1 MTRVPVMSFHSVGD
15 AGLPYDLR
23 HLTTSVGVLERI
35 LKWLGRNGFQTL
47 THQQLFD
54 HLANGTEVPKKSLIL
69 AFDDGYLDN
78 WVYVHPLLKK
88 YGQRG
93 VIYVTG
99 EFVES
104 GEQLR
109 PTLENVWNGQANR
122 EQLPGLGYCNWAEL
136 RAMSE
141 AGTLEVQSHLM
152 THSWQAVSDKI
163 VGFHHPGQPWYWEA
177 WNRDVAAK
185 PGWLDWSREDLDQRI
200 PWGTPVFENARTHT
214 APRCTP
220 DPKIAEAVAAHVA
233 AFASPSPSP
242 SPTAG
247 RGRGR
252 GPVSEHACTFFNQ
265 PDWEQQLKDVAA
277 KVDAAAPLLESREEF
292 EQRFES
298 ECSEIRRLI
307 EKHIPKQQANFM
319 AWPGG
324 CYDSRLQELALKHYD
339 ATFTTD
345 QGVTAPG
352 EDPTLIKRSF
362 FSQRSPE
369 VMGWDYPSY
378 LHFVGR
384 MQRLRG
390 HGAYRLHTFLANRV
404 INRAARRK
412 DP

>member
-1 MTRVPVMSFHSVGD
+1 MTLVPVMSFHSVGD

-35 LKWLGRNGFQTL
+35 LSWLNRRGFQTL
-47 THQQLFD
+47 THQQLYD
-54 HLANGTEVPKKSLIL
+54 HLANGTKVPDKSLVL

-99 EFVES
+99 EFVDRGQE
-104 GEQLR
+104 LR
-109 PTLENVWNGQANR
+109 PTLEDVWAGKLSR

-152 THSWQAVSDKI
+152 THSWQTVSDKI
-163 VGFHHPGQPWYWEA
+163 SGFHHPGQPWYWEA
-177 WNRDVAAK
+177 WNRDIAAK
-185 PGWLDWSREDLDQRI
+185 PKWLNWSRQDLDQRI

-214 APRCTP
+214 APVCTP
-220 DPKIAEAVAAHVA
+220 DPKISEALAAHVA
-233 AFASPSPSP
+233 KFNGHKAGTEQSDAFF
-242 SPTAG
+242 
-247 RGRGR
+247 
-252 GPVSEHACTFFNQ
+252 EQ
-265 PDWEQQLKDVAA
+265 KDWQQQLESVAA
-277 KVDAAAPLLESREEF
+277 GVDAAPPEFESREEF
-292 EQRFES
+292 EQRFEW

-307 EKHIPKQQANFM
+307 EKHIPNQKANFM

-324 CYDSRLQELALKHYD
+324 CYDARLQEMALKHYD

-384 MQRLRG
+384 LQRLRG

-412 DP
+412 DQ